1 MSVFLLTNIYWLF
14 IVVNCRCQRTVKWIL
29 LSYLLFPFNIVVVVV
44 VVAVAVFM
52 CVCVCVGNC
61 IIINNIAYAKNCLY
75 FTFAQIA
82 MNEVKSF
89 VHSDLCT
96 ISRNTV
102 IIIITIIII
111 IIIIVVIVIAI
122 NIINNMLLSPL
133 LLFVFFFI
141 YLFVIM
147 RRQSKKKKNIQKC
160 YLKYACVILDVIVN
174 PTVSLHLNH

>member
-1 MSVFLLTNIYWLF
+1 
-14 IVVNCRCQRTVKWIL
+14 
-29 LSYLLFPFNIVVVVV
+29 
-44 VVAVAVFM
+44 M

-111 IIIIVVIVIAI
+111 IVVIVIAI

-147 RRQSKKKKNIQKC
+147 RRQSKKKKKPAHRVQW
-160 YLKYACVILDVIVN
+160 
-174 PTVSLHLNH
+174 P